1 MSCPVRAH
9 SRRQPAQSSQPN
21 PDFAAAQALLQQG
34 KYDEAIA
41 QLQATAAKNPGL
53 KGLSHELGTAYYR
66 KGDYIK
72 AIESFKQALAEDP
85 DNKEAVQLL
94 GLSYYLS
101 GRPAEAIPLLEKV
114 QGWYPRANVD
124 ADYILGLCYI
134 QSKNYPQARKAF
146 AQMFAVPA
154 DSAASYLFTARM
166 LLRQEFDPVAEEYA
180 QKAIAL
186 DPKLPLAHFFL
197 GELHLYKSRI
207 PEAISDFQQELALNP
222 GHAPTY
228 YKLADA
234 YSRIQKFD
242 DAERLLQRS
251 IWLDATSTGPYILMG
266 KVLQKKGRNRARG
279 EGSATR
285 IGHGPKQ
292 FRHPPPAGPGLSRY
306 GTKRRRR
313 AGAENRRAV
322 AGKRERQALARV
334 GRTLLSDAYDLDFL
348 DNNFRTKPK
357 STSKASDRSV
367 RRTLLR

>member
-1 MSCPVRAH
+1 MR
-9 SRRQPAQSSQPN
+9 SRTCRDGTVLLLFAVSIACFAQSAPTPQAAAAQASPSN
-21 PDFAAAQALLQQG
+21 PDFAAAQTLLQQG

-41 QLQATAAKNPGL
+41 QLQAMATKNPGL
-53 KGLSHELGTAYYR
+53 KGLSHELGTAYYK
-66 KGDYIK
+66 KGDYLK
-72 AIESFKQALAEDP
+72 AIESFKQSLVEDP

-166 LLRQEFDPVAEEYA
+166 LLRQEFDPIAEEYA
-180 QKAIAL
+180 EKAIAL

-197 GELHLYKSRI
+197 GELHLKSRI

-251 IWLDATSTGPYILMG
+251 IWLDSTSTGPYILMG
-266 KVLQKKGRNRARG
+266 KVLQKKG
-279 EGSATR
+279 ETE
-285 IGHGPKQ
+285 
-292 FRHPPPAGPGLSRY
+292 L
-306 GTKRRRR
+306 
-313 AGAENRRAV
+313 
-322 AGKRERQALARV
+322 
-334 GRTLLSDAYDLDFL
+334 
-348 DNNFRTKPK
+348 
-357 STSKASDRSV
+357 SV
-367 RRTLLR
+367 RALQHALGMDPNNSVTHHLLGQAYRDMGRNEDAERELKIAQQLQESGSGKQ